1 MLLTENIAF
10 RVREWMDRETPE
22 PDLVPRFRRLWTEPH
37 VTPARERAP
46 GLYLHAAEAAAPAAR
61 PVWVIGVTPS
71 RRRRAQSPRAAVG

>member
-46 GLYLHAAEAAAPAAR
+46 GRTSTLLRRLPLLHAR
-61 PVWVIGVTPS
+61 SGS
-71 RRRRAQSPRAAVG
+71 